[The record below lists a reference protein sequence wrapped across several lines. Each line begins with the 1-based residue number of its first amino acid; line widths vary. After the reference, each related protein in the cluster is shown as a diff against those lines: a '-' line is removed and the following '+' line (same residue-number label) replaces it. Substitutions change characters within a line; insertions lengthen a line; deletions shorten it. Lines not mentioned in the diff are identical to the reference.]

1 MKKTAVL
8 LLLFILLWL
17 ACSCKAKVDYLSYQE
32 NELTVHCTVNG
43 KYKIAIHKQGSCS
56 KIEIS
61 EPNELSSVSFEIY
74 ENEAYAISSDVKIP
88 LELSAL
94 KGICA
99 LVGAFSLE
107 KETQGAVKDED
118 GKSIVTFNTDAGCY
132 VITYDKSLLPTH
144 IEISSDSYY
153 YDVVVDEVEYRG

>member
-1 MKKTAVL
+1 MKKIAVL
-8 LLLFILLWL
+8 ILLLTTALL
-17 ACSCKAKVDYLSYQE
+17 ACSCKGKVDYLSYQE

-43 KYKIAIHKQGSCS
+43 KYKIIIHKESTCS
-56 KIEIS
+56 KIQIC
-61 EPNELSSVSFEIY
+61 EPSELSSVSFEIY

-88 LELSAL
+88 LDLAAL

-153 YDVVVDEVEYRG
+153 YDVVIEGIG

>member
-8 LLLFILLWL
+8 ILLLAMILLG
-17 ACSCKAKVDYLSYQE
+17 CSCKGEVNYLSYQE
-32 NELTVHCTVNG
+32 NEITVHCTVNE

-61 EPNELSSVSFEIY
+61 EPSELSSVSFEIY

-88 LELSAL
+88 LDLSSV

-107 KETQGAVKDED
+107 KESQGTVKDE
-118 GKSIVTFNTDAGCY
+118 GEKSIVTFNTDAGCY
-132 VITYDKSLLPTH
+132 VITYDRDLLPSH